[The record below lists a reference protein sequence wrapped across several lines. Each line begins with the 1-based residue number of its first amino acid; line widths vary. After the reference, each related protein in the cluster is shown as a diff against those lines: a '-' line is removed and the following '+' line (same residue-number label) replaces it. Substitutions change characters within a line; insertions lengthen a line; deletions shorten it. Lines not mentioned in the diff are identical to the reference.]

1 MGCKRQAVEYREEAR
16 SQPDTEPTWSQ
27 LPPSRDMGLGRVLS
41 FYLRLDSG
49 THFLNQAALEVMDAL
64 VTTGSVP
71 FSGKGTRARTR
82 RVWEA

>member
-1 MGCKRQAVEYREEAR
+1 
-16 SQPDTEPTWSQ
+16 
-27 LPPSRDMGLGRVLS
+27 MGLGRVLS

-71 FSGKGTRARTR
+71 FSDKGTRAKTR